1 MEAKIS
7 QTVTQTSNLLKL
19 TYGIVPIVAGL
30 DKFFN
35 ILTRWEDYV
44 PMALSSSLPI
54 SSHALMIVVGIIEIV
69 AGLIVLTRPAIGGYI
84 VSAWLV
90 LIGLL
95 LLIGGTFLDVAVRD
109 FVMAVGAFSL
119 AKLARFTNNY

>member
-7 QTVTQTSNLLKL
+7 QTVRQTSNLLKL

-35 ILTRWEDYV
+35 VLAHWEDYV
-44 PMALSSSLPI
+44 PATLSSSLPF
-54 SSHALMIVVGIIEIV
+54 SSHSLMIIVGIIEII
-69 AGLIVLTRPAIGGYI
+69 AGLSVLARPVIGGYI

-109 FVMAVGAFSL
+109 FVMAIGAFSL
-119 AKLARFTNNY
+119 TKLAKHVNKY